1 MRAVTEAQRN
11 KGDKC
16 VVADVR
22 LHIILTDPAWYMMLT
37 DINDAVAWAMDE
49 NERASPVWKR
59 FVPPQNGLS

>member
-22 LHIILTDPAWYMMLT
+22 LHIILTAWYMMPT